1 MTQSDAWIKAG
12 WPAPANVIAGCTT
25 RGGGISQGKFA
36 TLNLGLH
43 VGDNPDHVAE
53 NRRRMRAA
61 CGLRSAPL
69 WLNQVHGAQ
78 VVVDPSPDAVPEAD
92 AIVSSRPDVVC
103 AVMIADCLPVLFVS
117 KDGAEVGAA
126 HAGWRGLCAGVLE
139 ATIEAF
145 AAPAENLM
153 VWLGPAISQE
163 HFEVGDE
170 VRDTFVDH
178 DRIAAQCFVQNAR
191 GRWQAD
197 LCSLAGQRLQGAG
210 VEQIYG
216 GGLCTFG
223 DSNRF
228 FSYRRNGQCGRMAAF
243 VTRCSD

>member
-1 MTQSDAWIKAG
+1 MQSDDWINAA
-12 WPAPANVIAGCTT
+12 WPAPANVVAGCTT
-25 RGGGISQGKFA
+25 KNGGISQGKFA

-53 NRRRMRAA
+53 NRRRMRTG
-61 CGLRSAPL
+61 CGLRSAPH
-69 WLNQVHGAQ
+69 WLDQVHGSK
-78 VVVDPSPDAVPEAD
+78 VVVDPNPDAVPKAD

-103 AVMIADCLPVLFVS
+103 AVMIADCLPVLFAS
-117 KDGAEVGAA
+117 KDGEEVGAA
-126 HAGWRGLCAGVLE
+126 HAGWRGLSAGVLE

-145 AAPAENLM
+145 TTPAENLV

-170 VRDTFVDH
+170 VRDAFVEN
-178 DRIAAQCFVQNAR
+178 DRIAAQCFAQNVR

-197 LCSLAGQRLQGAG
+197 LCGLAGQRLHGAG
-210 VEQIYG
+210 VRQIYG

-223 DSNRF
+223 DSKRF

-243 VTRCSD
+243 VTRSSV